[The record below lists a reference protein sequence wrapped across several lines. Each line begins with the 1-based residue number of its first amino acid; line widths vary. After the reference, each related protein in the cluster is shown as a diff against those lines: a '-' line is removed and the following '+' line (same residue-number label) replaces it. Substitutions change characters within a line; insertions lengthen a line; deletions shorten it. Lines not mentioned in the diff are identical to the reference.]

1 MTSVILRNLNRK
13 TLILFVFNLLPIWV
27 SVQFSSAAQMWL
39 TLCNPMDCST
49 RLPCLS
55 PTPRACSNSYPLSQ
69 WCHLTISSSVVPFL
83 SYLQS
88 FPESR
93 SFPVSQLFAS
103 DGQSIG
109 ASASVISPSNEY
121 LGRISFRMDWLDLL
135 AAQRTLKSLLQ
146 LHSSKASILRCSA
159 LFMVQLSYPYMT
171 TGKKK
176 KKTHIALTRQTFVGK
191 VVSLHFN
198 MLSRFV
204 IAFLPR
210 RSFNFKAAAAICSD
224 FGAQENSLPLFPL
237 FPHLFAMK
245 WWDKMPWSL
254 FFNVEF

>member
-171 TGKKK
+171 TVKKK
-176 KKTHIALTRQTFVGK
+176 KKKHT
-191 VVSLHFN
+191 
-198 MLSRFV
+198 
-204 IAFLPR
+204 
-210 RSFNFKAAAAICSD
+210 
-224 FGAQENSLPLFPL
+224 
-237 FPHLFAMK
+237 
-245 WWDKMPWSL
+245 
-254 FFNVEF
+254 